1 MSWIKQNMPSVVG
14 WLIMIMTLAY
24 TLGVTAEGTKYRLTA
39 VEKEVVEIKAEV
51 KELHSTM
58 HKLDKL
64 IVRLEAAVKKVED

>member
-1 MSWIKQNMPSVVG
+1 MSWIRQNTPSVIG
-14 WLIMIMTLAY
+14 WLIMIMGLAY

-51 KELHSTM
+51 KEIQTTM

-64 IVRLEAAVKKVED
+64 IVRLEAAVTKVEE